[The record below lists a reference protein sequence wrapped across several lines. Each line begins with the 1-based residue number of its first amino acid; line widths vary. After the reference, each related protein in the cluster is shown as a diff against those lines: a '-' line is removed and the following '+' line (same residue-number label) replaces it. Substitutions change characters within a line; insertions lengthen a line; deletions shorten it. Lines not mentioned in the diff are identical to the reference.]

1 MSTHTF
7 ILYLTTVDRGGETV
21 LLDHLPSAKKIGGHQ
36 NNNNDSILL
45 DHKIILYAVKPVKG
59 RLFVFPH
66 ACPHAGQSVVTGSK
80 LILRGDI
87 CVETS

>member
-7 ILYLTTVDRGGETV
+7 ILYLTTVAEGGETV
-21 LLDHLPSAKKIGGHQ
+21 LLDTLPANKNSSL
-36 NNNNDSILL
+36 DSSNSIVQCA
-45 DHKIILYAVKPVKG
+45 IKPVKG

-66 ACPHAGQSVVTGSK
+66 ACPHAGRHVVEGSK

-87 CVETS
+87 S